1 MRSLKKWGALT
12 RVYNSGMT
20 ALEKRRYSE
29 EEYLALERVSDTKHE
44 FYGGEIFAM
53 AGASEAHILICTN
66 VTYRLAGQLLERP
79 CRVYGSDMRVK
90 VEATG
95 LQTYPDLSAL
105 CGPSEF
111 TTLSRT
117 TLLNPS
123 LIVEVLSK
131 STQAYDKD
139 EKFRQYR
146 MIPSLLEYVMISQHE
161 IYVEHYLRQSEGEW
175 LARFYSTLEDTFTL
189 ESIGCTLEL
198 GQIYWKVALEG

>member
-1 MRSLKKWGALT
+1 
-12 RVYNSGMT
+12 MT
-20 ALEKRRYSE
+20 ALEKRRYTE
-29 EEYLALERVSDTKHE
+29 EEYLELERDSDIKHE
-44 FYGGEIFAM
+44 FYGGELFAM

-90 VEATG
+90 VEATR

-105 CGPSEF
+105 CEPSEF
-111 TTLSRT
+111 TTLSRI

-161 IYVEHYLRQSEGEW
+161 VYVEHYLRQGEGEW
-175 LARFYSTLEDTFTL
+175 LARFYSKLENTFKL
-189 ESIGCTLEL
+189 ESTLCTLEL